1 MTERIRQPISV
12 PRRRQAESVS
22 VQNLVKANRSPG
34 TTEGNAAQTVP
45 KPTSAVQEPLLDSA
59 PKQVTFYMA
68 SDDVKR
74 AKAAYTGTSGQE
86 MDRSW
91 SEFISRAV
99 LMEVERRERLYN
111 EGQQFQGGSRNL
123 APGRKIQI

>member
-1 MTERIRQPISV
+1 MTESNRKPIGV
-12 PRRRQAESVS
+12 PPRRRAESVS
-22 VQNLVKANRSPG
+22 VQSLVKANRSPG
-34 TTEGNAAQTVP
+34 TTSGEPGVAA
-45 KPTSAVQEPLLDSA
+45 PTSSSAPLPDTA

-68 SDDVKR
+68 TDDVKR

-91 SEFISRAV
+91 SDFISRAV

-111 EGQQFQGGSRNL
+111 EGERFQGGARNL
-123 APGRKIQI
+123 APGRKIQL

>member
-1 MTERIRQPISV
+1 MTESNRKPIGV
-12 PRRRQAESVS
+12 PPRRRADSVS
-22 VQNLVKANRSPG
+22 VQNLVKANRSRG
-34 TTEGNAAQTVP
+34 ATDGDSAAASP
-45 KPTSAVQEPLLDSA
+45 ISHPAPLPETA

-68 SDDVKR
+68 TDDVKR

-111 EGQQFQGGSRNL
+111 EGSQFQGGARNL
-123 APGRKIQI
+123 APGRKIQY

>member
-1 MTERIRQPISV
+1 MTESNRKPIGVPPRRQPDNL
-12 PRRRQAESVS
+12 S

-34 TTEGNAAQTVP
+34 SNGESAPAS
-45 KPTSAVQEPLLDSA
+45 PTSHSGPLPDTA

-68 SDDVKR
+68 TDDLKR

-91 SEFISRAV
+91 SDFISRAV

-111 EGQQFQGGSRNL
+111 EGNRFEGGTRNL
-123 APGRKIQI
+123 APGRKIQL

>member
-1 MTERIRQPISV
+1 MNESNRKPIGV
-12 PRRRQAESVS
+12 PPRRQSDNVS

-34 TTEGNAAQTVP
+34 TTGGNSKAASPASSSGPVP
-45 KPTSAVQEPLLDSA
+45 ATA

-68 SDDVKR
+68 ADDLKR

-91 SEFISRAV
+91 SDFISRAV
-99 LMEVERRERLYN
+99 LMEVERRERIYN
-111 EGQQFQGGSRNL
+111 EGNRFQGGTRNL
-123 APGRKIQI
+123 APGRKIQL